1 MKRERIQLKSEYLS
15 GGARALLLLP
25 DAGRPRRLL
34 TLLHGAGEGPEKQT
48 ESFGFSPWVDGGLA
62 VLLPELDNS
71 FCLDWSEG
79 YDTRSAV
86 LRELLPAVQARLAL
100 PARPDNV
107 VGGISMGGFAA
118 LSLAL
123 CEPERFRAAFS
134 LSGALNLRLSAQI
147 LRICGLDAPGGLA
160 DLAWSWDTLLTECAD
175 RPALYL
181 RWGERDLF
189 REDNRAFT
197 QKARALDYAVEAAE
211 TPGLHNWDYWSQTLG
226 PALDWAA
233 GIN

>member
-1 MKRERIQLKSEYLS
+1 MKRENIQVESEYRS

-34 TLLHGAGEGPEKQT
+34 TLLHGAGEGPEEQT
-48 ESFGFSPWVDGGLA
+48 ESFDFTPWVDSGLA

-71 FCLDWSEG
+71 FCLDWG
-79 YDTRSAV
+79 AGRDVRAAL
-86 LRELLPAVQARLAL
+86 LRELLPAVQTRLAL
-100 PARPDNV
+100 PSRPDNV

-123 CEPERFRAAFS
+123 CEPERFCAAFS
-134 LSGALNLRLSAQI
+134 LSGALDLRRSAQI
-147 LRICGLDAPGGLA
+147 LRICGLYAPEGLA
-160 DLAWSWDTLLTECAD
+160 HLEWSWDTLLTECAN

-181 RWGERDLF
+181 SWGDRDLF

-197 QKARALDYAVEAAE
+197 QRAQALGYAVEAAE

-226 PALDWAA
+226 PALDWASMA
-233 GIN
+233 

>member
-1 MKRERIQLKSEYLS
+1 MKRENIQAESAYRS
-15 GGARALLLLP
+15 GGMRALLLLP
-25 DAGRPRRLL
+25 DAGRTYRLL

-48 ESFGFSPWVDGGLA
+48 ESFDFSPWVEDGLA

-71 FCLDWSEG
+71 FCLDWG
-79 YDTRSAV
+79 AGQDVRSAL
-86 LRELLPAVQARLAL
+86 LRELLPAVQTRLTLTARA
-100 PARPDNV
+100 DNV

-123 CEPERFRAAFS
+123 CEPERFCAAFS
-134 LSGALNLRLSAQI
+134 ISGALDLGRSAQI
-147 LRICGLDAPGGLA
+147 LRICGLEAPEDLA
-160 DLAWSWDTLLTECAD
+160 DAEQNWDTLLTECAD

-181 RWGERDLF
+181 SWGDRDLF
-189 REDNRAFT
+189 RADNRAFT
-197 QKARALDYAVEAAE
+197 QRAQALGYAAEAAE

-226 PALDWAA
+226 PALNWAA